1 MRCFGPV
8 PSRRLGRSLGINNIP
23 PKICSYACVYCQQGF
38 SSHMQAGRQAFH
50 DPDELFSEVKERV
63 ERMERNGEQ
72 IDYLTIVPDG
82 EPTLDVNLGELIRKL
97 QSLKLKTAVITN
109 GSLIDHPQGRRELAE
124 ADLVSLKVDAVNEDV
139 WRKVNRP
146 LRQLHLEKIQAGMLA
161 FSQVYKGRL
170 ISETML
176 IKDVNDTQAECQAI
190 AGFLTQ
196 LKPAVAYISVPTRP
210 PACKWVNKPDEEK
223 LHLAYQIF
231 AKDLSKVEYLNEF
244 EGSDFSFGGDVARD
258 ILDTCAVHP
267 MRQDALQTLLGN
279 AGADWQT
286 VEDLISSKQLVE
298 LVYDGNKFYMCKLY
312 EGYKR

>member
-1 MRCFGPV
+1 
-8 PSRRLGRSLGINNIP
+8 
-23 PKICSYACVYCQQGF
+23 
-38 SSHMQAGRQAFH
+38 
-50 DPDELFSEVKERV
+50 
-63 ERMERNGEQ
+63 
-72 IDYLTIVPDG
+72 
-82 EPTLDVNLGELIRKL
+82 
-97 QSLKLKTAVITN
+97 
-109 GSLIDHPQGRRELAE
+109 
-124 ADLVSLKVDAVNEDV
+124 
-139 WRKVNRP
+139 
-146 LRQLHLEKIQAGMLA
+146 LEKIQAGMLA

-258 ILDTCAVHP
+258 ILDTCAVPP
-267 MRQDALQTLLGN
+267 MRQDALQTLLGY